1 MNGINRGATAL
12 LVVEEKYLPGE
23 FVLRFDYKES
33 PASAPYPS
41 EKRVMIGTQD
51 LDLWVNPKYCNDP
64 DSTWFQPGE
73 TENSALSAFARE
85 SFEQKE
91 QINLLQQFL
100 ADYNDAGSKL
110 YRQCLREYEKRR
122 QVYNEWLAGRK
133 EKDRDLFVSSL
144 YRMQYIPE
152 TRWGGTEEERLLST
166 IDHYFDGADLSDP
179 ALTRTTALTGW
190 IDAYVNLHGQMATTA
205 VLRDSLFPAAAGKA
219 IEKTREGHPEVYG
232 WMVDY
237 FYRGFEINNI
247 PAGMKALEPYLNDPD
262 CLTSKRKEIARRLE
276 GMKTLVPGTKAPE
289 IRLNS
294 PDGVPFS
301 LYGYSPSARYI
312 VLLFWSAD
320 CSHCKEVIEAL
331 YPWQQDQQIRSQLS
345 VVAISLDEADSE
357 VSAWQE
363 VRQEYRNWLHLRA
376 EEGVRSKVAADY
388 YILSTPQM
396 ILLDTETKEIIDM
409 PGTPE
414 RLNDIIQLKMLN
426 DN

>member
-1 MNGINRGATAL
+1 MNGINSGATAL
-12 LVVEEKYLPGE
+12 LVVEERYLPGE

-51 LDLWVNPKYCNDP
+51 LELWVNPKYCNDP

-73 TENSALSAFARE
+73 TENSALSEFARE

-100 ADYNDAGSKL
+100 ADYDDTGSKL

-122 QVYNEWLAGRK
+122 LVYNEWLAGRK
-133 EKDRDLFVSSL
+133 ERDRDLFVSSL
-144 YRMQYIPE
+144 YSMQYIPE
-152 TRWGGTEEERLLST
+152 TRWGGTEEERLTSI

-205 VLRDSLFPAAAGKA
+205 ALRDSLFPAAAGKA
-219 IEKTREGHPEVYG
+219 IEKAREGHPEVYG

-262 CLTSKRKEIARRLE
+262 CLTSRRKEIARRLE
-276 GMKTLVPGTKAPE
+276 GIETLVPGTKAPE

-301 LYGYSPSARYI
+301 LYGYKPSARYI
-312 VLLFWSAD
+312 LLLFWSAD
-320 CSHCKEVIEAL
+320 CSHCREIMQSV
-331 YPWQQDQQIRSQLS
+331 YPLQQQPEIREKLS
-345 VVAISLDEADSE
+345 VVAVSLDETE
-357 VSAWQE
+357 PEIQLWQKA
-363 VRQEYRNWLHLRA
+363 VQAYGDWIHLRT
-376 EEGVRSKVAADY
+376 EDGVRSKVAADY

-396 ILLDTETKEIIDM
+396 IVLDAGTREIIDL
-409 PGTPE
+409 PGSAE
-414 RLNDIIQLKMLN
+414 DLRDIIQQKMLN
-426 DN
+426 DD